1 MEKYK
6 VENNAE
12 HCLLCGDIIP
22 EGSQVCASCMKQYGI
37 EATEAV
43 EVAEEL
49 RDIADVLKI
58 TKDTDANIKQ
68 SMESL
73 LRIADRLERKGK
85 CKEPLKRK
93 RENTSH

>member
-1 MEKYK
+1 MKNYEA
-6 VENNAE
+6 ENNAE
-12 HCLLCGDIIP
+12 HCLICGDVIP

-58 TKDTDANIKQ
+58 TKDTDTNIKQ

-73 LRIADRLERKGK
+73 LRIADRLERKEK

-93 RENTSH
+93 

>member
-37 EATEAV
+37 ESTEAV

-58 TKDTDANIKQ
+58 TKDTGANIKQ

-93 RENTSH
+93 